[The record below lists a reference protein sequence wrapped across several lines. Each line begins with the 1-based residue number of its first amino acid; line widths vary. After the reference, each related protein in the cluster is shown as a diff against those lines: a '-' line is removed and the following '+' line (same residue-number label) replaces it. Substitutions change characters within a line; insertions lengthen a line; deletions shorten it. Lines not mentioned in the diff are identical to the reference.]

1 MKILSILLAAT
12 LFASFSKAALVGQ
25 WTFENGSLADTT
37 GNFADIVLEGNASL
51 SNGALDING
60 SGTTA
65 TGWAH
70 ASALPA
76 SSAISNKTLVSWIT
90 LQGLDPVAR
99 HGGAI
104 AIDMQSGDRFDAIVF
119 GERDVNRWMNGSSN
133 FQRTPAGQFDQ
144 AVALETVAPS
154 PSIIQLAISY
164 QDLGGGQVRIT
175 GYRDGIQMGQYQ
187 IGYFVTWAPGEYEII
202 FGPRHT
208 TNNSVTHGA
217 LDALIHEGRLYNT
230 ALTQAEIQALELF
243 VPGDTDSDGLN
254 DQWELANTQPP
265 NLTDLNGLEAGPGPG
280 ANTGDFD
287 GDGSLD
293 INELANNTNPTNKDT
308 DGDGLNDN
316 VETGTGIFVN
326 AGDAGTNP
334 RNIDSDGDG
343 LSDGQEVTGSLHYPK
358 AVIGLNPKFYYRLD
372 ETSTSAGVIDAMGSA
387 APGSYNGDYINGPAM
402 VGGPGPVE
410 AFGGIALPGVGG
422 AANLAHYSNNAG
434 HIVLGPGSNYGA
446 NNITVALFL
455 KAGSAQ
461 GGDRIFT
468 NNLADNTKSFQIVT
482 ANDGLVLAID
492 PSASGAN
499 AERTLFLEDNSGP
512 DRRLIDP
519 NAGWFHVVASTS
531 GATGPERASNFRLWI
546 NGIDRTDNL
555 KPNVTGWGINTN
567 FAKIGGR
574 RDNPTDSTTHSGAQD
589 EVSIWLD
596 RVLTET
602 EVQSLWTA
610 ARAVTPA
617 TDPTKV
623 DTDGDGFSDGIEV
636 NVLKSDPLNP
646 LLPGFSG
653 SLLGHWTFESGS
665 ELKDLTGN
673 FPDVILEGDAAIA
686 DGALNING
694 TGTTATGWA
703 RSGAGGK
710 SAIGSKTLV
719 SWITLQ
725 GLEDVARHG
734 APMALDSPARD
745 IFDAIVFAERDSN
758 RWMNGS
764 SNFQRTPPG
773 QFDDGAVSVETAP
786 TPAGTKV
793 MLAITYAD
801 LGGGQVQITGYRNGV
816 QMGTYSSGFFAQWP
830 AGDQEVLFGPRHTSP
845 GTNGAL
851 DALVHEARLYGKAAT
866 AAEIMTLFTNGPVGG
881 EPLEFTGIVYNA
893 AAGTADVEWVSK
905 PGKTYRLEW
914 SSDLTTWIETDDS
927 YPTGGA
933 IGNRTTYRF
942 EGIPPNEGKRFFQ
955 AIEE

>member
-1 MKILSILLAAT
+1 MKFRHARLIGALLLLLSLCSRAGTVVTLGSITQINGPADPGLDLVGEMLHAINFSANDGPLVVSGVTFTPDTALAAGVITVGPNQVAPWQTKPDFGIGADNDNLEEVMQDIRWANNNAGQVLSASLPVVSGESYKVQILFYGNHAGDDRRWDIEVEGT
-12 LFASFSKAALVGQ
+12 LAVDEVSSRGVTTAPFPGGLPAYSGSAAIVYTQTLVAGDSML
-25 WTFENGSLADTT
+25 NIRMGSL
-37 GNFADIVLEGNASL
+37 
-51 SNGALDING
+51 
-60 SGTTA
+60 
-65 TGWAH
+65 
-70 ASALPA
+70 
-76 SSAISNKTLVSWIT
+76 
-90 LQGLDPVAR
+90 
-99 HGGAI
+99 GGAND
-104 AIDMQSGDRFDAIVF
+104 AGDRNAI
-119 GERDVNRWMNGSSN
+119 W
-133 FQRTPAGQFDQ
+133 Q
-144 AVALETVAPS
+144 
-154 PSIIQLAISY
+154 
-164 QDLGGGQVRIT
+164 
-175 GYRDGIQMGQYQ
+175 
-187 IGYFVTWAPGEYEII
+187 
-202 FGPRHT
+202 
-208 TNNSVTHGA
+208 
-217 LDALIHEGRLYNT
+217 
-230 ALTQAEIQALELF
+230 ALTVERLLL
-243 VPGDTDSDGLN
+243 VDTDSDGLA
-254 DQWELANTQPP
+254 DEWELAKTQPP

-623 DTDGDGFSDGIEV
+623 DTDGDGIPDGAEVDSDNDGFNDMTEV
-636 NVLKSDPLNP
+636 LNGSNP
-646 LLPGFSG
+646 TDGGSVPPPGHVVRVFGGDAGEGLDLSG
-653 SLLGHWTFESGS
+653 SFLYAFNVGTESVPVG
-665 ELKDLTGN
+665 
-673 FPDVILEGDAAIA
+673 VIGDADFTLDNSPGIA
-686 DGALNING
+686 VTAPNEILNWTNPQLGASAADDALETVFQSIRWADLGNG
-694 TGTTATGWA
+694 DPNMRAVRVDLA
-703 RSGAGGK
+703 S
-710 SAIGSKTLV
+710 LV
-719 SWITLQ
+719 PGRNYKLQ
-725 GLEDVARHG
+725 L
-734 APMALDSPARD
+734 L
-745 IFDAIVFAERDSN
+745 FAEQCCPLRSFDVTVD
-758 RWMNGS
+758 GVLVAD
-764 SNFQRTPPG
+764 NFNISMVQGT
-773 QFDDGAVSVETAP
+773 
-786 TPAGTKV
+786 TPAGPAGAAVIYSFTATDDTLNIVLDGADVPLVPGVDRNATLSGVTLEELVVKIA
-793 MLAITYAD
+793 LDITAFTQVPAGFRIDTRGTPGKSYSIDWSAD
-801 LGGGQVQITGYRNGV
+801 LLTWDEVQDSLVPDASGNGTWTDTDV
-816 QMGTYSSGFFAQWP
+816 LRVGPGVRRGFYKLRDP
-830 AGDQEVLFGPRHTSP
+830 SP
-845 GTNGAL
+845 
-851 DALVHEARLYGKAAT
+851 
-866 AAEIMTLFTNGPVGG
+866 
-881 EPLEFTGIVYNA
+881 
-893 AAGTADVEWVSK
+893 
-905 PGKTYRLEW
+905 
-914 SSDLTTWIETDDS
+914 
-927 YPTGGA
+927 
-933 IGNRTTYRF
+933 
-942 EGIPPNEGKRFFQ
+942 
-955 AIEE
+955 

>member
-1 MKILSILLAAT
+1 MKFRHARLIGALLLLLSLCSRAGTVVTLGSITQINGPADPGLDLVGEMLHAINFSANDGPLVVSGVTFTPDTALAAGVITVGPNQVAPWQTKPDFGIGADNDNLEEVMQDIRWADNNAGQVLSASLPVVSGESYKVQILFYGNHAGDDRRWDIEVEGT
-12 LFASFSKAALVGQ
+12 LAVDEVSSRGVTTAPFPGGLPAYSGSAAIVYTQTLVAGDSML
-25 WTFENGSLADTT
+25 NIRMGSL
-37 GNFADIVLEGNASL
+37 
-51 SNGALDING
+51 
-60 SGTTA
+60 
-65 TGWAH
+65 
-70 ASALPA
+70 
-76 SSAISNKTLVSWIT
+76 
-90 LQGLDPVAR
+90 
-99 HGGAI
+99 GGAND
-104 AIDMQSGDRFDAIVF
+104 AGDRNAI
-119 GERDVNRWMNGSSN
+119 W
-133 FQRTPAGQFDQ
+133 Q
-144 AVALETVAPS
+144 
-154 PSIIQLAISY
+154 
-164 QDLGGGQVRIT
+164 
-175 GYRDGIQMGQYQ
+175 
-187 IGYFVTWAPGEYEII
+187 
-202 FGPRHT
+202 
-208 TNNSVTHGA
+208 
-217 LDALIHEGRLYNT
+217 
-230 ALTQAEIQALELF
+230 ALTVERLLL
-243 VPGDTDSDGLN
+243 VDTDSDGLA
-254 DQWELANTQPP
+254 DEWELAKTQPP

-308 DGDGLNDN
+308 
-316 VETGTGIFVN
+316 
-326 AGDAGTNP
+326 
-334 RNIDSDGDG
+334 DGDG

-555 KPNVTGWGINTN
+555 KPNVTGWGINTD

-646 LLPGFSG
+646 LLPEFSG

-764 SNFQRTPPG
+764 TNFQRTPPG